1 MKPLSD
7 NTLAT
12 ITDILHLM
20 GEVNRLKLLLT
31 CLEKPQSVTDLAQQL
46 QLSVPLVSHHLR
58 LLRSARLLCANR
70 DGKHIFYEIADEHV
84 RCILDDIISHF
95 IEEEPVECH
104 EVL

>member
-7 NTLAT
+7 NRLAT
-12 ITDILHLM
+12 ITAILHLM
-20 GEVNRLKLLLT
+20 GEVNRLKLLLAY
-31 CLEKPQSVTDLAQQL
+31 LEKPQSVTDLAQQL

-58 LLRSARLLCANR
+58 LLRSARLLCTKR

-95 IEEEPVECH
+95 IEEEPVENH
-104 EVL
+104 YE

>member
-20 GEVNRLKLLLT
+20 GEVNRLKLLLG
-31 CLEKPQSVTDLAQQL
+31 CLDKPQSVTDLAQQL

-58 LLRSARLLCANR
+58 LLRSARLLCAKR

-95 IEEEPVECH
+95 IEEKPVEYH

>member
-7 NTLAT
+7 NTLRT

-58 LLRSARLLCANR
+58 LLRSARLLCTKRN
-70 DGKHIFYEIADEHV
+70 GKHIFYEIADEHV

-95 IEEEPVECH
+95 VEEEPEKHPDVQ
-104 EVL
+104 

>member
-12 ITDILHLM
+12 IAEILHLM

-31 CLEKPQSVTDLAQQL
+31 CLDKPQSVTDLAQRL

-58 LLRSARLLCANR
+58 LLRSARLLCAKR